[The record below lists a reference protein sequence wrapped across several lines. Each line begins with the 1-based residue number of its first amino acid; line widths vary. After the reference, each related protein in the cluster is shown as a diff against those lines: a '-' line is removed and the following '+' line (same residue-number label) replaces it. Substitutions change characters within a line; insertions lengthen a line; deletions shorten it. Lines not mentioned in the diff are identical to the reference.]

1 MIGLLRGWLGWALGA
16 VAAGVA
22 VVAAV
27 VTTGDFPRSD
37 PEVPEAPAEVAALPE
52 AAEETAGDETDEAA
66 GDEPAAP
73 AGETPAPAEAA
84 EADEAD
90 GPESAPETESASE
103 PDASEGEVAALPD
116 AVSEPEPETDETAE
130 TAPEAGSDE
139 ATDTDT
145 PAMAP
150 PEFDVVRVDPNGS
163 ALIAGHAA
171 PGSDVTVMVEGEKMM
186 TVTADA
192 GGNFVAMF
200 DLPLSDTPRIMQLMA
215 ALGGE
220 DMMSDKSV
228 IVEPRDLPVQ
238 VAEADT
244 GTPTSEAPPETTEV
258 APDEATT
265 TPDAPTETAEADA
278 EVAQAAE
285 DTAPVEMADAAQ
297 AMDEA
302 PETAPEPVETPTAV
316 AQAPEVS
323 GPDAPEA
330 GEGADMAEAD
340 AAPEAPEVTAEA
352 EAPRVLLA
360 DRDGITVLQD
370 GAAHDLSLDA
380 IAYDDAGEVTISGR
394 GQPGGTVRLYL
405 DNGLVGDVPVGPA
418 GQWRMT
424 LPESVEAGIYT
435 LRVDEVAEDGTVMAR
450 VESPF
455 KREDREM
462 LAAALGRAS
471 EAREGEAAAQD
482 EVEMAEADMADPAP
496 TATTEDMAA
505 GDETAAAPEP
515 TPMPAETAEAVTGT
529 AGEDEAP
536 AMPAEPADTAQAG
549 EDPAVP
555 DTPAAEGAVESGAA
569 PPANAGDA
577 PEAAEAPMEAA
588 PDAPEAGDT
597 VTAAMDSDAPDTAS
611 APDMPPADSDPKAP
625 AAEPMISAITVQPGS
640 TLWAIS
646 RERYGDGLLY
656 VQVFEANRDKIR
668 DPDLIYPGQVFEL
681 PADVSG
687 N

>member
-1 MIGLLRGWLGWALGA
+1 MSDR
-16 VAAGVA
+16 
-22 VVAAV
+22 
-27 VTTGDFPRSD
+27 RSD
-37 PEVPEAPAEVAALPE
+37 VEA
-52 AAEETAGDETDEAA
+52 TRRAGLDL
-66 GDEPAAP
+66 
-73 AGETPAPAEAA
+73 
-84 EADEAD
+84 ADE
-90 GPESAPETESASE
+90 
-103 PDASEGEVAALPD
+103 
-116 AVSEPEPETDETAE
+116 
-130 TAPEAGSDE
+130 
-139 ATDTDT
+139 
-145 PAMAP
+145 
-150 PEFDVVRVDPNGS
+150 VR
-163 ALIAGHAA
+163 ALIADVNRSAPDVGALEEARVHVAAARMALASPDRRRWYEVPLDEIDEDTTIRLREEAGDHSMFRGGRNPLAPPLRVSTGVDSDGEPVVVGEVHLDRSREGPPERVHGGMVAGIFDDVLSGA
-171 PGSDVTVMVEGEKMM
+171 PGLVDAGPV
-186 TVTADA
+186 VTARLSIRYRLPTPLDVQLRFEA
-192 GGNFVAMF
+192 RVVRHSGRRLVARARC
-200 DLPLSDTPRIMQLMA
+200 L
-215 ALGGE
+215 
-220 DMMSDKSV
+220 
-228 IVEPRDLPVQ
+228 
-238 VAEADT
+238 
-244 GTPTSEAPPETTEV
+244 
-258 APDEATT
+258 
-265 TPDAPTETAEADA
+265 APTTDGG
-278 EVAQAAE
+278 
-285 DTAPVEMADAAQ
+285 T
-297 AMDEA
+297 
-302 PETAPEPVETPTAV
+302 
-316 AQAPEVS
+316 
-323 GPDAPEA
+323 
-330 GEGADMAEAD
+330 
-340 AAPEAPEVTAEA
+340 EVTAEA